1 MDRPGPID
9 RLAPHLR
16 GLEAYTP
23 GEQPQ
28 GEGWIKLNTNE
39 LPYGVPEPVL
49 EAIERE
55 SRLLRLYP
63 EPTSRRL
70 RERLACLHGVEPES
84 VLIGN
89 GSDEILNLL
98 ARAFGSEGRRVLQTV
113 PSYSLYPV
121 VTAIAGGHLVSVSF
135 EADFKLPLEVLL
147 KESADLIFLTCPN
160 APTGV
165 VFPMEEIIQLLEGSK
180 GLVVIDEAYVE
191 FSGQSVLPL
200 LRKHPNL
207 VVTRTFSKAYGL
219 AGLRVGYAFGDPGI
233 IELLDRMRDS
243 YNVNRLSQ
251 AGALAALDCTEYYEA
266 CVQRVCSGRER
277 LIERLS
283 ALGWHVY
290 PSRSNFVYG
299 APLGHSGIPTLESA
313 QSLFTHLKAN
323 RILVRHFTKPLLTE
337 GYLRITVG
345 QESEVEQL
353 IKTIEAWNPQE

>member
-1 MDRPGPID
+1 MKTLSAMD

-16 GLEAYTP
+16 DLEAYTP

-28 GEGWIKLNTNE
+28 GAGWIKLNTNE

-70 RERLACLHGVEPES
+70 RERLASIHGVGPES
-84 VLIGN
+84 VLVGN

-121 VTAIAGGHLVSVSF
+121 VTAIAGGHLVSVPF
-135 EADFKLPLEVLL
+135 EADFKLPLEAIL

-165 VFPMEEIIQLLEGSK
+165 VFSTEEIAALLEGSR
-180 GLVVIDEAYVE
+180 GLVVVDEAYVE

-200 LRKHPNL
+200 LQEHANL

-219 AGLRVGYAFGDPGI
+219 AGLRVGYAFGEPAI

-251 AGALAALDCTEYYEA
+251 AGALAALDCEEYYEA
-266 CVQRVCSGRER
+266 CVQRVCRGRDR
-277 LIERLS
+277 LIERLA
-283 ALGWHVY
+283 ALGWRVY
-290 PSRSNFVYG
+290 PSQSNFVYG
-299 APLGHSGIPTLESA
+299 APLGLSGEPSLQAA
-313 QSLFTHLKAN
+313 QSVFSHLKAN
-323 RILVRHFTKPLLTE
+323 RILVRHFTKPLLTA

-353 IKTIEAWNPQE
+353 IKTIEAWTPQE